1 MLDISDAKLSESKLD
16 RFSARP
22 GPFIAPPP
30 TSETPDTVSTDARSN
45 LKATSSVI
53 STSLASEAT
62 LSQTPW
68 SWNVSLCVVFRLS
81 GAIIVLTR
89 FSIGLLRIWW
99 ITRRAALVQETV
111 LIQEIM

>member
-1 MLDISDAKLSESKLD
+1 
-16 RFSARP
+16 
-22 GPFIAPPP
+22 
-30 TSETPDTVSTDARSN
+30 
-45 LKATSSVI
+45 
-53 STSLASEAT
+53 
-62 LSQTPW
+62 
-68 SWNVSLCVVFRLS
+68 LCVVFRLS